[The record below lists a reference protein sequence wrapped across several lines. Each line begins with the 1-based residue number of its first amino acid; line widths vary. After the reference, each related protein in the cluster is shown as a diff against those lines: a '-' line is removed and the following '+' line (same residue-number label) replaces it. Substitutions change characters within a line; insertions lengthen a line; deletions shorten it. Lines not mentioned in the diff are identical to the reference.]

1 MEVNFSLKYVFSYF
15 FADIQPTTKHNFW
28 RVWQLYHKESRI
40 LPYKVSYNNLKAHSF
55 ESLEIIKFYL
65 RKIDISL

>member
-1 MEVNFSLKYVFSYF
+1 MEVNFSLKYVFSYLSQIF
-15 FADIQPTTKHNFW
+15 NQQPTIIFDGYGSCTTKNHEYF
-28 RVWQLYHKESRI
+28 RI
-40 LPYKVSYNNLKAHSF
+40 RSTPYLKAHSF